1 MPWCPVCKLEYVE
14 GSTECPD
21 CKVKLVDSL
30 EEAEDIHEEIE
41 EMEDAIEENFQPL
54 MEEAPDEE
62 TTGSGMNQTF
72 PVLTLLKSVGKY
84 DTSKVQNCRAG
95 EDS

>member
-1 MPWCPVCKLEYVE
+1 MVSPSRLQILAITVVRKMFLPGIGDTEAARVPPKLP
-14 GSTECPD
+14 SR
-21 CKVKLVDSL
+21 
-30 EEAEDIHEEIE
+30 
-41 EMEDAIEENFQPL
+41 FQVVTK
-54 MEEAPDEE
+54 APDEE
-62 TTGSGMNQTF
+62 TTGSVMNQTF